1 MFIIKDTNMYTKII
15 KNKNL
20 LTLSFIFFII
30 FFYDLDYGITDYFF
44 LIISI
49 FFFISSILFPKWL
62 SDYIFIIAFT
72 SYSFLLCYSIFFTP
86 TVSNNDIFMQDDVL
100 GYKLIPNLIY
110 KFDDNLRKGLIKTN
124 SLGFRDDEFIDN
136 GKNNIVLLGDSMTFG
151 SLVDQKDNL
160 DKQIEASCKNIN
172 AHNLG
177 VGNYGLPTIISNYK
191 SYNIKH
197 SHVVYFFY
205 INDLRIDNFNNQ
217 INTIVKD
224 GYIIEKKGSDGTVIS
239 EDEINIKM
247 NEFKK
252 KKENIYGAIKLRYFF
267 MLLKDY
273 LVMNGVF
280 STSHEL
286 NDFKY
291 GGYSDELTD
300 KAVFLTNKLR
310 EIVNSRGSEFTVVIL
325 PSHRS
330 INGKKYTHQVK
341 NYIEKISYNLR
352 TIDLLDDMNQG
363 DLIYYDGH
371 LSEKGMQKIAKKLCA
386 SISGRY

>member
-1 MFIIKDTNMYTKII
+1 MFKNII
-15 KNKNL
+15 KNKKL
-20 LTLSFIFFII
+20 LTLSFIFLII
-30 FFYDLDYGITDYFF
+30 FFYDLEFGITDYIF
-44 LIISI
+44 LIFSI
-49 FFFISSILFPKWL
+49 FFFISAVLFPKWV
-62 SDYIFIIAFT
+62 SNYIFIMALT

-86 TVSNNDIFMQDDVL
+86 TDSRNSIFIQDDVL
-100 GYKLIPNLIY
+100 GYKLIPNLTY

-151 SLVDQKDNL
+151 FLVDQKDNL
-160 DKQIEASCKNIN
+160 DKQIEASCKSVN

-177 VGNYGLPTIISNYK
+177 VGGYGLPAIINNYK

-205 INDLRIDNFNNQ
+205 INDLRIDNFNNHN
-217 INTIVKD
+217 NTIVKD
-224 GYIIEKKGSDGTVIS
+224 GYIIVKKGSDGTVIS
-239 EDEINIKM
+239 EDDINIKI

-252 KKENIYGAIKLRYFF
+252 KKESKYGAIKLRYFF

-280 STSHEL
+280 SASHEL

-330 INGKKYTHQVK
+330 INAKKYTNQVK

-352 TIDLLDDMNQG
+352 TIDLLDDMNQN

-371 LSEKGMQKIAKKLCA
+371 LSEKGMQKVAKKLCA
-386 SISGRY
+386 SISGKY